1 MKQGIY
7 TPDVALLSK
16 FIPVRSSALVGLL
29 SFLCSHCL
37 CLTVTSQAN
46 FSCLM
51 LMPQGSLIRMD
62 APSGLSL
69 SGTVTLYPIGASS
82 FLSSSSLFGIRL
94 QTCWQHQSEYDLCP
108 MVLRNCLRQWYGQL
122 DIILVI
128 LYLLP
133 LIHCDLENVSI
144 GSLKIAFLLIFYRL
158 FFCYLIPLKLKYENK
173 NGTYH
178 V

>member
-7 TPDVALLSK
+7 TPHVALLSK
-16 FIPVRSSALVGLL
+16 FIPVRSPALVGLL

-46 FSCLM
+46 FSFLI
-51 LMPQGSLIRMD
+51 LMPQRSLIRMD
-62 APSGLSL
+62 VPSVLNL
-69 SGTVTLYPIGASS
+69 FGTMTLYPIGATS

-94 QTCWQHQSEYDLCP
+94 QTCWQHQSEQDLCP
-108 MVLRNCLRQWYGQL
+108 VVLGNCLKQWYGEL

-133 LIHCDLENVSI
+133 LIHCNLENVSI
-144 GSLKIAFLLIFYRL
+144 GSLKIAFLLIFIGYFLL
-158 FFCYLIPLKLKYENK
+158 FDIPKIKI
-173 NGTYH
+173 
-178 V
+178 